1 MKRDYRTVIGILEAR
16 LKGESYSWIQRKF
29 GIGSSTVT
37 RIAKIFQGLGI
48 SFEELCRKEPA
59 EVVELFYTNP
69 TRRKQEIPLPDFEP
83 MFKRMSKSGSKV
95 NKSLLWIEYKQANQ
109 NGYEYTQFVKHFN
122 EYIRKNIGD
131 TKLSMVM
138 NRIPGQRVFIDWMG
152 DRPRLL
158 KNKDD
163 GKLMPVHIFVTTVGI
178 SSYIYAEAF
187 LDEKQTSFNTGT
199 AHALKYYD
207 AIPQYLVPDNCKTAV
222 TKHTKDTLI
231 INAAFK
237 DLAEQFNT
245 IVLPPRARVP
255 KGKASV
261 ENAVR
266 YLETHLCEPLKA
278 MAPFDNL
285 EEINFKIREILEKL
299 NTRVTTSQKY
309 SRRDLFEKF
318 DKPDM
323 KPYQNSYQPRC
334 EYQLFRVPRNYH
346 IKKDDH
352 YYSVPF
358 SLVGQLVIA
367 KFTSEEVVVCDEH
380 NKEIC
385 RHKLVFEP
393 LPKYITYEA
402 HMPENHKQ
410 EAALN
415 KYDSSYYRSK
425 AMNIGPSMGE
435 FIDQMLKSYDYEPQA
450 YRSCSLVLGKY
461 RNVSYKLLNDVAQ
474 ECLEHGKISVSAFDK
489 VMESFGVEG
498 SSNRPK
504 RVTDSTKPQ
513 ERASSPKNVN
523 LRGNTFK

>member
-59 EVVELFYTNP
+59 EVVELFYTNS
-69 TRRKQEIPLPDFEP
+69 TRIKQEIPLPDFES

-109 NGYEYTQFVKHFN
+109 NGYEYTKFVKRFN

-187 LDEKQTSFNTGT
+187 LDEKQKSFNTGT

-255 KGKASV
+255 KGKPPV
-261 ENAVR
+261 LR
-266 YLETHLCEPLKA
+266 L
-278 MAPFDNL
+278 
-285 EEINFKIREILEKL
+285 IRSI
-299 NTRVTTSQKY
+299 TTSK
-309 SRRDLFEKF
+309 
-318 DKPDM
+318 M
-323 KPYQNSYQPRC
+323 
-334 EYQLFRVPRNYH
+334 
-346 IKKDDH
+346 
-352 YYSVPF
+352 
-358 SLVGQLVIA
+358 
-367 KFTSEEVVVCDEH
+367 T
-380 NKEIC
+380 
-385 RHKLVFEP
+385 
-393 LPKYITYEA
+393 
-402 HMPENHKQ
+402 
-410 EAALN
+410 
-415 KYDSSYYRSK
+415 
-425 AMNIGPSMGE
+425 
-435 FIDQMLKSYDYEPQA
+435 
-450 YRSCSLVLGKY
+450 
-461 RNVSYKLLNDVAQ
+461 
-474 ECLEHGKISVSAFDK
+474 
-489 VMESFGVEG
+489 
-498 SSNRPK
+498 
-504 RVTDSTKPQ
+504 
-513 ERASSPKNVN
+513 
-523 LRGNTFK
+523 